1 VDCRGSNLRLSSLVS
16 PWISSVRTDIVV
28 AAAEGRACRP
38 GASDANQSLRLRRRR
53 RSRTTDDMI
62 PSRKQFRDGT
72 TTKIGVPID
81 RIDGVIFDMD
91 GVVTDT
97 ARLHARCWKRVFDEY
112 LRAHSE
118 TGETFRPFDE
128 EDYLRYVDGKPRYDG
143 VESFLSSRAITLEH
157 GSSSDPPGYDTVC
170 ALGNLKDQ
178 DFEQA
183 VREEG
188 VTPFESTLTLLRSL
202 RSLGISTAL
211 ISSSRH
217 ARAILAAAGIANL
230 FDVIVDGVDADTLGL
245 PGKPDPAIFL
255 TAARLLG
262 IAPSRAVVVEDALSG
277 VEAGHRGGFSF
288 VIGIDRRSH
297 ADALRQH
304 GADIVVEDLS
314 DFELQGDSSKD

>member
-1 VDCRGSNLRLSSLVS
+1 M
-16 PWISSVRTDIVV
+16 IS
-28 AAAEGRACRP
+28 G
-38 GASDANQSLRLRRRR
+38 
-53 RSRTTDDMI
+53 
-62 PSRKQFRDGT
+62 RKQLRDGR
-72 TTKIGVPID
+72 TTKIPVLVD

-112 LRAHSE
+112 LRARSDT
-118 TGETFRPFDE
+118 TGDTLRPFDE

-178 DFEQA
+178 DFERA

-188 VTPFESTLTLLRSL
+188 VAPFESTLTWLRSL

-217 ARAILAAAGIANL
+217 AKAILAAVGIADL
-230 FDVIVDGVDADTLGL
+230 FDAIVDGVDADALGL

-255 TAARLLG
+255 TAARQLG
-262 IAPSRAVVVEDALSG
+262 IAPSRAAVVEDALSG

-288 VIGIDRRSH
+288 VIGLDRRSH
-297 ADALRQH
+297 ADALRRH

-314 DFELQGDSSKD
+314 DVELQADPSED

>member
-1 VDCRGSNLRLSSLVS
+1 VESSPSRIL
-16 PWISSVRTDIVV
+16 
-28 AAAEGRACRP
+28 AESRA
-38 GASDANQSLRLRRRR
+38 
-53 RSRTTDDMI
+53 TDDMI
-62 PSRKQFRDGT
+62 SGPQQLRDRT
-72 TTKIGVPID
+72 TTKIPIPVE

-112 LRAHSE
+112 LRARSE
-118 TGETFRPFDE
+118 TTGEALHLFEE

-143 VESFLSSRAITLEH
+143 VESFLASRAITLER
-157 GSSSDPPGYDTVC
+157 GGPSDPPGHDTVC

-178 DFEQA
+178 DFERA

-188 VTPFESTLTLLRSL
+188 VTPFESTLTWLRSL
-202 RSLGISTAL
+202 RSRGIGTAL

-217 ARAILAAAGIANL
+217 AKAILAAAGIADL
-230 FDVIVDGVDADTLGL
+230 FDAIVDGVDADILGL

-255 TAARLLG
+255 TAARHLG
-262 IAPSRAVVVEDALSG
+262 IIPSRAVVVEDALAG
-277 VEAGHRGGFSF
+277 VAAGRRGGFGL

-297 ADALRQH
+297 ADALHQH

-314 DFELQGDSSKD
+314 DVELRTDPSKDRP